1 MSYRL
6 VKPSTEMKQEYLS
19 YIAEWEDSGERIVP
33 YASRRN
39 GYDYESLLS
48 KWESDSSE
56 KAYEMGFVPSTIFF
70 MVDESERIIGAIHV
84 RHELN
89 EELLLHGG
97 HIGYGV
103 RPSERRK
110 GMATRMLSMVL
121 PMAKALGI
129 DKALVTCDRDNH
141 ASARTIIANGGTLEN
156 EVMEEDRITQR
167 YWIEL

>member
-1 MSYRL
+1 MSYKL
-6 VKPSTEMKQEYLS
+6 VKPSMGMKQEYLS
-19 YIAEWEDSGERIVP
+19 YITEWEDSGERIVP

-39 GYDYESLLS
+39 ESDFESLLS
-48 KWESDSSE
+48 KWEVDSSE
-56 KAYEMGFVPSTIFF
+56 KAYENGFVPSTIFF
-70 MVDESERIIGAIHV
+70 MVDESGKVFGALHI

-110 GMATRMLSMVL
+110 GIATKMLSIAL
-121 PMAKALGI
+121 PIAKELGI
-129 DKALVTCDRDNH
+129 NKALVTCDKNNH
-141 ASARTIIANGGTLEN
+141 ASARTIIVNGGTLEN
-156 EVMEEDRITQR
+156 EVPEEDRITQR

>member
-6 VKPSTEMKQEYLS
+6 VKPSIEMKQEYLN
-19 YIAEWEDSGERIVP
+19 YIIEWEDSGEKIVP

-48 KWESDSSE
+48 KWECDSTE
-56 KAYEMGFVPSTIFF
+56 KAYDNGFVPSTIFF
-70 MVDESERIIGAIHV
+70 MVDESRRIFGAVHI

-110 GMATRMLSMVL
+110 GIATRMLS
-121 PMAKALGI
+121 KALPIAKELGI
-129 DKALVTCDRDNH
+129 NKALVTCDKNNQ
-141 ASARTIIANGGTLEN
+141 ASAKTIIANGGVFEN
-156 EVMEEDRITQR
+156 EVPEEDRITQR

>member
-1 MSYRL
+1 MSFKL
-6 VKPSTEMKQEYLS
+6 VKPSIEMKQEYLN
-19 YIAEWEDSGERIVP
+19 YITEWEAGGEKIVP

-39 GYDYESLLS
+39 GCEYESLLS
-48 KWESDSSE
+48 KWESDSTE

-70 MVDESERIIGAIHV
+70 MTNESGRIFGALHI

-110 GMATRMLSMVL
+110 GIATKMLSMAL
-121 PMAKALGI
+121 PIVKGLGI
-129 DKALVTCDRDNH
+129 NEALVTCDRDNY
-141 ASARTIIANGGTLEN
+141 ASAQTIIANGGTLEN
-156 EVMEEDRITQR
+156 EVPEEDRITQR
-167 YWIEL
+167 YWIVL